1 MKTKKVPQTWY
12 NEEANSIARDC
23 MDVWRKYGRDS
34 KECKDALQ
42 KRAEWKAKYIPVKEL
57 KGNIQ
62 AAKLEIRLN
71 FDKIYNAKSIKDKYE
86 CCNFV
91 SLLADKY
98 YLSGRQVENLLVF
111 CIKRNLT

>member
-12 NEEANSIARDC
+12 NEVANEIARSC
-23 MDVWRKYGRDS
+23 MDILREYGRDS

-62 AAKLEIRLN
+62 AAKLEVKLH
-71 FDKIYNAKSIKDKYE
+71 FDKIYNAKSIRDKYE

-91 SLLADKY
+91 SMLADKY
-98 YLSGRQVENLLVF
+98 YLSYRQVEDLLGF
-111 CIKRNLT
+111 CIKRELT